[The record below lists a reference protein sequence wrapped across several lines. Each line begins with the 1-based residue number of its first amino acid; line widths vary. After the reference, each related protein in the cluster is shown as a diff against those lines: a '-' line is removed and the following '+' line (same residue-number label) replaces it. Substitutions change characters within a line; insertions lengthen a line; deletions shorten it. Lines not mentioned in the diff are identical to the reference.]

1 MPTFK
6 EQGYNVVASIWRG
19 IMVKAGTP
27 KAVIDTLM
35 SAMDT
40 MKKTKE
46 WQDFSR
52 LNMQSSV
59 NISLADMQKQV
70 SEEVAS
76 DRAIF
81 SNPPGCA
88 NDRLRK

>member
-1 MPTFK
+1 MS
-6 EQGYNVVASIWRG
+6 A
-19 IMVKAGTP
+19 
-27 KAVIDTLM
+27 IDT
-35 SAMDT
+35 T
-40 MKKTKE
+40 KKSKE

-76 DRAIF
+76 DRDF
-81 SNPPGCA
+81 LESSG
-88 NDRLRK
+88 LRK